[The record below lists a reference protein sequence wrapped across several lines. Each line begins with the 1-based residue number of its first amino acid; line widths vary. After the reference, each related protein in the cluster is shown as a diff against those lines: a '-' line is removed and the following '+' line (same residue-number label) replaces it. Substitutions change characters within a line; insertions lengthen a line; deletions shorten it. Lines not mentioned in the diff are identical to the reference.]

1 MPAPPARASLRNARP
16 DRCEAALDQ
25 AHDSQTDHGRAK
37 TKRPRLAVR
46 RGPAPVG
53 VMPVHSIGEVADDTG
68 EVGDD
73 IGEVADDIGEV
84 AVADGIIDRTKRL
97 IVLDMGGHVTL
108 LRQLRSSRL
117 SSGGLML

>member
-53 VMPVHSIGEVADDTG
+53 VMPVHSISA
-68 EVGDD
+68 
-73 IGEVADDIGEV
+73 VADDIGEV